1 MEENE
6 SEMILHVYVYKGRAF
21 AKTGAGA
28 KNQDFLY
35 DKIRGDTERKSRRMT
50 PTRLIISRG

>member
-1 MEENE
+1 MGSKIISVSLIKAVHLQKLE
-6 SEMILHVYVYKGRAF
+6 LGH
-21 AKTGAGA
+21 

-50 PTRLIISRG
+50 PTRLIISRGW